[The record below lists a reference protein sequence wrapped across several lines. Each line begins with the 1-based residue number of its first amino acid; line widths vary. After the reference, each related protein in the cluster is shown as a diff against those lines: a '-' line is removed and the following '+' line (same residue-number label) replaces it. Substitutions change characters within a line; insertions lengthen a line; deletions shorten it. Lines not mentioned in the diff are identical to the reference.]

1 MSNAPPDYH
10 TEIDNCKDE
19 RNPHMEA
26 RDMILY
32 HLGQTLCTPSSPSHV
47 KTESGEHHVHLD
59 KDVSLDLERYNFS
72 PHCPLEWNLYITL
85 EVKDFVSF
93 QLSM

>member
-1 MSNAPPDYH
+1 
-10 TEIDNCKDE
+10 
-19 RNPHMEA
+19 
-26 RDMILY
+26 MILY
-32 HLGQTLCTPSSPSHV
+32 HLGQTLCTPSSPSQV
-47 KTESGEHHVHLD
+47 KTKFGEHHVHLD